1 MLESAFFL
9 PPKAENLSLTL
20 VTTRTIIMEKT
31 IKRCDETRS
40 YPLTKMTPTIP
51 CPHPL
56 MGLCKAVWCLSHWF
70 NDA

>member
-31 IKRCDETRS
+31 IKN
-40 YPLTKMTPTIP
+40 M
-51 CPHPL
+51 
-56 MGLCKAVWCLSHWF
+56 
-70 NDA
+70 

>member
-31 IKRCDETRS
+31 IKNMWRN
-40 YPLTKMTPTIP
+40 PLVPP
-51 CPHPL
+51 
-56 MGLCKAVWCLSHWF
+56 S
-70 NDA
+70 